1 MTTAKKS
8 KDQLKVDD
16 LVGIL
21 PYLTDAE
28 IEKVTDALRTQL
40 LIRDS
45 RNPRAVGAQVRVEGM
60 PSRHLNGL
68 EGRLARCIAGRADVE
83 LAAEYAAEL
92 HRKTR
97 GRYGSL
103 SGGYTLRGVPASCLR
118 PVPTESGPR

>member
-1 MTTAKKS
+1 MSKKS
-8 KDQLKVDD
+8 KEELTVDD
-16 LVGIL
+16 LVGVL

-28 IEKVTDALRTQL
+28 IEKVADALRTQL

-45 RNPRAVGAQVRVEGM
+45 RNPRSVGAQVRVEGM

-68 EGRLARCIAGRADVE
+68 EGRLARCIAGKADVE
-83 LAAEYAAEL
+83 LDAAYAAEL

-103 SGGYTLRGVPASCLR
+103 LGAYTLRGVPASCLR
-118 PVPTESGPR
+118 PVPATSA